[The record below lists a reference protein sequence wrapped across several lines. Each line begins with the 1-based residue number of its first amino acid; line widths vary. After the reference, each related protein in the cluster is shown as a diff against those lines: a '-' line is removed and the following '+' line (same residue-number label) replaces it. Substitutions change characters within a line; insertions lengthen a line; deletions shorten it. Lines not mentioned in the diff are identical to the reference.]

1 LVLRRLR
8 DIFGGRDRPAGQPS
22 PLYGLEEEERARIGT
37 EEDPLRNFEAAMQ
50 RNEEAELAFHNGDTE
65 RAIKLYE
72 ISIREEFVGS
82 HPYERLAS
90 LYESR
95 HNLIE
100 ALRVCEAFTE
110 LAASGKMPRG
120 AQRSADRKLPEFEA
134 RIQRYRRSLE
144 EER

>member
-8 DIFGGRDRPAGQPS
+8 DIFGGRDRPTGEPS

-37 EEDPLRNFEAAMQ
+37 AEDPLRNFEAAMQ
-50 RNEEAELAFHNGDTE
+50 RNEEAELAVKGGDTE
-65 RAIKLYE
+65 KAIKLYE
-72 ISIREEFVGS
+72 ITISEEFVGS

-90 LYESR
+90 VYESR

-100 ALRVCEAFTE
+100 ALRVCEAFTK

-120 AQRSADRKLPEFEA
+120 AQRSADRKLSAFEA
-134 RIQRYRRSLE
+134 RIQRYRRSLD

>member
-1 LVLRRLR
+1 MVLRRLR
-8 DIFGGRDRPAGQPS
+8 DIFGGRDRPTGERS
-22 PLYGLEEEERARIGT
+22 PLYGLAEEERARIGT

-50 RNEEAELAFHNGDTE
+50 RNEEAELAVKGGDIE

-72 ISIREEFVGS
+72 ISIREEFVSS

-90 LYESR
+90 VYESR

-100 ALRVCEAFTE
+100 ALRVCETFTK

-134 RIQRYRRSLE
+134 RIQRYRRSLD

>member
-8 DIFGGRDRPAGQPS
+8 DIFGGQDRPTVQPS

-37 EEDPLRNFEAAMQ
+37 AEDPLRNFEAAMQ
-50 RNEEAELAFHNGDTE
+50 RNEEAELAIHNGDTE

-72 ISIREEFVGS
+72 ISISEEFVGS

-90 LYESR
+90 VYESR

-100 ALRVCEAFTE
+100 ALRVCEAFTK

-120 AQRSADRKLPEFEA
+120 AQRSADRKLPAFGA
-134 RIQRYRRSLE
+134 RIQRYRRSLD

>member
-8 DIFGGRDRPAGQPS
+8 DIFGGRDRPTGEPS
-22 PLYGLEEEERARIGT
+22 PLYGLEDEERARIGT

-50 RNEEAELAFHNGDTE
+50 RNEEAELAVHNGDTE

-72 ISIREEFVGS
+72 VSIAEEFVGS

-90 LYESR
+90 VYESR
-95 HNLIE
+95 HNPAE
-100 ALRVCEAFTE
+100 ALRVCEAFTK

-120 AQRSADRKLPEFEA
+120 AQRSADRKLPEFET
-134 RIQRYRRSLE
+134 RIQRYKRLLDEDR
-144 EER
+144 